1 MVKGQDAG
9 EKQGTKRSSNAPV
22 ATGPLRTLV
31 IVESPTKANTIRK
44 YLGEGYEV
52 EASVGHV
59 RDLVERKTD
68 LPEGDPRRDQKWVK
82 YGVNIENGFVELE
95 EAYIVPPEKQRQVT
109 ALRQQLKKCDQLFLA
124 TDDDREGEAIS
135 WHLLEVLQP
144 KVPVQ
149 RLVFHEITREAIRAA
164 VENPRALNEHLVSA
178 QRTRRVVDRLY
189 GWDVSE
195 LLWRKIK
202 PGLSAGRVQSVALRL
217 LVQRERE
224 RMAFVSADWS
234 SVHANLLQKT
244 DGFEA
249 TLLQIAGKRVAS
261 GRDFDATTGQRKA
274 DVVHLDQ
281 AAAQALVLR
290 LRGQTVEVTQVEKKP
305 QTMRPSPPF
314 TTSTLQQEANR
325 KLRWPARQTMQVAQ
339 RLYENGFITYMRT
352 DSVSLSEQAVN
363 AARNLIHDQY
373 GPAYLPEKPRRYQ
386 TKVANAQEA
395 HEAIRPAGTE
405 FPPLADVA
413 RAVGHDEA
421 KLYELIW
428 KRTVA
433 SQMADALLEQ
443 TSADLKVLDCLL
455 RATGRVTRFPGYL
468 KAYVEGS
475 DDPDQA
481 LADRDAELPALAVGD
496 RPSWGD
502 PGLRAESHTTQ
513 PPARLNDA
521 TLVRSLEE
529 AGIGRPSTYAAI
541 LQNLLDKT
549 YAFRRGQALVPTFMG
564 IAVVTL
570 LETHMPHL
578 VDYAF
583 TAKMEQQ
590 LDKIASGDDHF
601 TNYLKGFY
609 IDGIDSGDHKVPG
622 LRPLLADVKD
632 RIDPALASA
641 IAIGIDP
648 DGIPVQVRIGRYGTF
663 VKIGDRTANVP
674 DTDAPDEMT
683 VARALHL
690 VEQKAKGDAPMGE
703 EPGTGRLVFLRNGR
717 FGWYLQA
724 GVPDEP
730 AENKKNVSLSKGME
744 PDQVDMALA
753 LRQLQLPRTLGK
765 DAKDTDVTAH
775 AGRYGD
781 YVQRGDDR
789 RNLPPGRWAIDVSLA
804 EAVALLEKP
813 RGALGREHL
822 VDLGTLADGTVVGL
836 WSGRYG
842 PYVTDGTRNATVKSP
857 LPGGGK
863 PEDLSLEAAVALLD
877 TAAAAKAGRQLGL
890 DPESNQPVR
899 VLDGRFGP
907 YVTNGAINASLAR
920 GTLPTELTLEGALDR
935 LRHFG
940 KPVKAKKG
948 KGGARKA
955 PAKAAAPKA
964 AAKVAKPAAEK
975 KAPAAKKPAAAKK
988 PPAKQVAAKVE
999 AAPEPLPKSKT
1010 GIVRRKSAS

>member
-1 MVKGQDAG
+1 M
-9 EKQGTKRSSNAPV
+9 T
-22 ATGPLRTLV
+22 
-31 IVESPTKANTIRK
+31 
-44 YLGEGYEV
+44 
-52 EASVGHV
+52 
-59 RDLVERKTD
+59 
-68 LPEGDPRRDQKWVK
+68 
-82 YGVNIENGFVELE
+82 
-95 EAYIVPPEKQRQVT
+95 
-109 ALRQQLKKCDQLFLA
+109 
-124 TDDDREGEAIS
+124 
-135 WHLLEVLQP
+135 
-144 KVPVQ
+144 
-149 RLVFHEITREAIRAA
+149 
-164 VENPRALNEHLVSA
+164 
-178 QRTRRVVDRLY
+178 
-189 GWDVSE
+189 
-195 LLWRKIK
+195 
-202 PGLSAGRVQSVALRL
+202 
-217 LVQRERE
+217 
-224 RMAFVSADWS
+224 
-234 SVHANLLQKT
+234 
-244 DGFEA
+244 
-249 TLLQIAGKRVAS
+249 
-261 GRDFDATTGQRKA
+261 
-274 DVVHLDQ
+274 
-281 AAAQALVLR
+281 
-290 LRGQTVEVTQVEKKP
+290 
-305 QTMRPSPPF
+305 
-314 TTSTLQQEANR
+314 
-325 KLRWPARQTMQVAQ
+325 
-339 RLYENGFITYMRT
+339 
-352 DSVSLSEQAVN
+352 
-363 AARNLIHDQY
+363 
-373 GPAYLPEKPRRYQ
+373 
-386 TKVANAQEA
+386 
-395 HEAIRPAGTE
+395 
-405 FPPLADVA
+405 
-413 RAVGHDEA
+413 
-421 KLYELIW
+421 
-428 KRTVA
+428 
-433 SQMADALLEQ
+433 DAL
-443 TSADLKVLDCLL
+443 T
-455 RATGRVTRFPGYL
+455 
-468 KAYVEGS
+468 
-475 DDPDQA
+475 
-481 LADRDAELPALAVGD
+481 
-496 RPSWGD
+496 
-502 PGLRAESHTTQ
+502 
-513 PPARLNDA
+513 
-521 TLVRSLEE
+521 
-529 AGIGRPSTYAAI
+529 
-541 LQNLLDKT
+541 
-549 YAFRRGQALVPTFMG
+549 
-564 IAVVTL
+564 
-570 LETHMPHL
+570 
-578 VDYAF
+578 
-583 TAKMEQQ
+583 
-590 LDKIASGDDHF
+590 
-601 TNYLKGFY
+601 
-609 IDGIDSGDHKVPG
+609 
-622 LRPLLADVKD
+622 
-632 RIDPALASA
+632 
-641 IAIGIDP
+641 
-648 DGIPVQVRIGRYGTF
+648 
-663 VKIGDRTANVP
+663 